1 VEGKAYSATSE
12 NPKREEH
19 GLTIRHWLAPGQE
32 AVYRVKSA
40 AADIYRDLQQRIS
53 GGETPVDA
61 GQHFYQPSK
70 DDLVMEGIGCWHPT
84 FPAAGS
90 HITTLATSA
99 VDLVASHLSASRG
112 GLAAVL
118 RRQSGDPEPPH
129 WPSQL
134 HTDNTG

>member
-53 GGETPVDA
+53 GPRHGGHRLLAP
-61 GQHFYQPSK
+61 
-70 DDLVMEGIGCWHPT
+70 DL
-84 FPAAGS
+84 
-90 HITTLATSA
+90 
-99 VDLVASHLSASRG
+99 SRS
-112 GLAAVL
+112 
-118 RRQSGDPEPPH
+118 RQSHHHACDIRG
-129 WPSQL
+129 
-134 HTDNTG
+134 